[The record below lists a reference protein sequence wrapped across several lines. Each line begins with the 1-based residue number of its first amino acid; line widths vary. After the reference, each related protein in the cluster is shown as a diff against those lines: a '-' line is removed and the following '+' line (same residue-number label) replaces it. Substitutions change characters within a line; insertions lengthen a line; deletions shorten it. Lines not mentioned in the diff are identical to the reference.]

1 MEEDA
6 KEEEEENVNLM
17 LSKRISIKMKW
28 KDYINLKYI
37 FKDKYCTLFKHLL
50 KITLTFSE

>member
-37 FKDKYCTLFKHLL
+37 FKNKYCTLFKHLL